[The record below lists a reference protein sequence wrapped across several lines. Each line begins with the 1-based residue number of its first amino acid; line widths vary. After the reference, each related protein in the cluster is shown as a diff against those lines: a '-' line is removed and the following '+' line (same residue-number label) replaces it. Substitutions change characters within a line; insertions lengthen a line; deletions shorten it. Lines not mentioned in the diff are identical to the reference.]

1 MFEYSTMASRAYETT
16 LNDVKKIIKNK
27 DINELVNKLNDL
39 RNTIMFSNSN
49 EFQNFLTSLLEETIN
64 DYNNVSIN
72 NKDRY
77 ERALI
82 KIVEYIDSKK
92 LESVIKKN
100 AIYKCVFTEIYSN
113 KEDNELKDY
122 LNRDEENTNKL
133 KLIKPCKKPKTIIN
147 TFTHLVKN
155 NQFSSDFKLTNQNV
169 LDAILDTIS
178 SSEDHNKKTIQNLLM
193 FTDLNQEG
201 LRNAIVVKINSLGL
215 NIHELMQD
223 NLINVI
229 QKGSIEDVNETIKKV
244 NILKNNDILSLEQ
257 YTGILKEVVK
267 KEIEDKKFKA
277 VIDNFESDA
286 IKSVLL
292 EEDGDNTINKTR
304 IFGEY
309 LKREDRDLESIDINN
324 YTFAIEAA
332 KNNKDVKKSVLD
344 GLKTLITSEI
354 DKEAD
359 NNKIITSL
367 IKAVDD
373 EKGAFNKKERKDFL
387 SAIDISEIIKKY
399 KIEDEE
405 EIKNTYYNVIKNAEI
420 EKLKEPITNEDETEV
435 DNKTKKVY
443 KDILKLAINKKD
455 EELIKKIVPALKIAN
470 DIKYPN
476 DTEHGT
482 TDKFLEPANTAYN
495 GEKMPGILLQ
505 YASSTAI
512 NKLISKL
519 TENGQNTEQLEQL
532 KKELERREEVGSE
545 IQQVKKEINE
555 LLKQKKENNNLS
567 DDINAKTITDIILMF
582 NDENFN
588 DYPLNKLDTFNKLP
602 NGIQTEILQNK
613 EFCSKII
620 NIIYPFILKNENIEI
635 CEKVYQTFKKSFK
648 NNLDNI
654 ELPSDYIRN
663 NRPNEEWFDKATE
676 EKKDLIYGFEA
687 LVQLKEFSKDP
698 TKDNLDKLMDT
709 IKDIKNEKDKDF
721 YEEQAK
727 KIVDD
732 AIEKIEDFGK
742 IDELLE
748 LSYRLEKEEKTKGK
762 ENFDLMIISLNIEE
776 ENKNNYIENK
786 KIEFIKNKSSEELI
800 ELFNNESFVKFV
812 SGYIEKNKDTKKE
825 NKDINKKILNA
836 IIANNGEPQDLS
848 NKLSIDYNEAVN
860 EFEGKTYAEEILLR
874 VTNNDTNN
882 EIIKNAH
889 ESLEDQVLNG
899 KKIHKNVEK
908 CYDLAEKQEVGFLRR
923 HFTSFEEIP
932 MKDFRPFRKKET
944 RKENLKQQLLK
955 NGFSE
960 QEIEE
965 NSLLVTDKEFK
976 NQLESLEN
984 NKKKTEKEI
993 KSKKEEI
1000 EKLKKEI
1007 SEHEYKYINNKWYN
1021 FSKKHHKKQMSKKYK
1036 EILQLEEQI
1045 GKLEENLEKTKSEI
1059 NKIKNQKKQRDNFVK
1074 TLKNIQNYKNTIKI
1088 SKEVNKLMGKVKNYN
1103 NFRLMFEDC
1112 CSNKPKETQTAF
1124 MNRMIRE
1131 NNFIIREDFKG
1142 FVQQAGKLYDP
1153 KNPKNKYNPLTNLCS
1168 NKKVLNSLKPE
1179 QINSLLFG
1187 KIFSGNK
1194 TIKEIDPNLRKG
1206 LVANLNDE
1214 NFEGLLEKINDEQKE
1229 ELFGIVAGSIQDHV
1243 SNKNDLG
1250 LFDKLSTLYNNSEKD
1265 LKEKITEFFEQQISN
1280 LLKNEEKLK
1289 KNPELMNKL
1298 LKTAP
1303 KEAFKGFEEKDL
1315 KKLETIKITPEVK
1328 EKLKENF
1335 KDRKNCLEI
1344 IEGLSVKEEKDV
1356 SDFEEEEEEK
1366 EEVVTDKKNK
1376 VNNDPD
1382 IRKQD
1387 DYINPPSKNKQV
1399 PTTPNESTTQEQEKI
1414 ERKIKENQE
1423 KLEKIEEEMKKAKQ
1437 KSFGPH
1443 PVGCGCGCCGGGCGC
1458 CCCKCHCCP
1467 CCCSSEISIN
1477 NLEAYNERTAAI
1489 RERNEQLRI
1498 ANEKKTNAE
1507 SVEYKNKEENIEA
1520 TLNFNQTI
1528 GLECVEVAENFDKN
1542 NSTRTITFTIKENNI
1557 NKEKTSAVNFLG

>member
-27 DINELVNKLNDL
+27 DINELANKLNDL

-64 DYNNVSIN
+64 DYNNVSI
-72 NKDRY
+72 KDKDKY
-77 ERALI
+77 KRALK
-82 KIVEYIDSKK
+82 KIVEYIDSEK
-92 LESVIKKN
+92 LKSVTEEN
-100 AIYKCVFTEIYSN
+100 AIYKCVFAEVYSDE
-113 KEDNELKDY
+113 KSDVSKDY
-122 LNRDEENTNKL
+122 LNRANENENKL
-133 KLIKPCKKPKTIIN
+133 KLIEEYKEISSITNNFVELID
-147 TFTHLVKN
+147 N
-155 NQFSSDFKLTNQNV
+155 NQFSSNFELTDQNV
-169 LDAILDTIS
+169 LSAILNTIS
-178 SSEDHNKKTIQNLLM
+178 NDEDYNKKTIQNLLM

-201 LRNAIVVKINSLGL
+201 LRNAIVNKVNDLGIDIRILIN
-215 NIHELMQD
+215 N
-223 NLINVI
+223 NLTNVI
-229 QKGSIEDVNETIKKV
+229 QNGSIEDVNETIEKV
-244 NILKNNDILSLEQ
+244 NTLRNNGILSLRQ
-257 YTGILKEVVK
+257 YAGILKKAVK
-267 KEIEDKKFKA
+267 EEIEDTKFKA

-286 IKSVLL
+286 IKLVLK
-292 EEDGDNTINKTR
+292 EEDKDNTINKTR

-332 KNNKDVKKSVLD
+332 KNNKDIKNPVLD
-344 GLKTLITSEI
+344 RLTTLVKNEI
-354 DKEAD
+354 NKEEE
-359 NNKIITSL
+359 NNEIITSL
-367 IKAVDD
+367 IEAVND
-373 EKGAFNKKERKDFL
+373 EKGAFNKEERKDFL
-387 SAIDISEIIKKY
+387 SAINISKIINKYNTKDKK
-399 KIEDEE
+399 D
-405 EIKNTYYNVIKNAEI
+405 IKNTYYNVIKNAEI
-420 EKLKEPITNEDETEV
+420 EKLKELITNEEEKLKELITNEDETEV
-435 DNKTKKVY
+435 KNKTKKVY

-495 GEKMPGILLQ
+495 GEKMPEILLQ
-505 YASSTAI
+505 YASSKAI
-512 NKLISKL
+512 NELISEL
-519 TENGQNTEQLEQL
+519 TKNGQNTEQLEQL
-532 KKELERREEVGSE
+532 KKELKRREEVGSE
-545 IQQVKKEINE
+545 IQQAKKEIDE
-555 LLKQKKENNNLS
+555 LLEQKKENDNLS
-567 DDINAKTITDIILMF
+567 DDINAKTITNTRLMF

-748 LSYRLEKEEKTKGK
+748 LSYRLE
-762 ENFDLMIISLNIEE
+762 E

-800 ELFNNESFVKFV
+800 ELFNNESFVNFINRNIGV
-812 SGYIEKNKDTKKE
+812 FMTE
-825 NKDINKKILNA
+825 NEDISKKILNA
-836 IIANNGEPQDLS
+836 IIINNGIPKELFNRYS
-848 NKLSIDYNEAVN
+848 NSINFNEAVN
-860 EFEGKTYAEEILLR
+860 EFEGKTYAEEIALR
-874 VTNNDTNN
+874 FTKEDINN
-882 EIIKNAH
+882 EVVEKAYEHIENK
-889 ESLEDQVLNG
+889 VLNG
-899 KKIHKNVEK
+899 EAANESLVR

-1021 FSKKHHKKQMSKKYK
+1021 FSKKYHKKQISKKYK
-1036 EILQLEEQI
+1036 EIFELEE
-1045 GKLEENLEKTKSEI
+1045 KLKELENNLEETKSEI

-1074 TLKNIQNYKNTIKI
+1074 TLKNTQNYKNTIKI
-1088 SKEVNKLMGKVKNYN
+1088 SKEVNELMEKVRNYD
-1103 NFRLMFEDC
+1103 NFGLMFEDC
-1112 CSNKPKETQTAF
+1112 CKNKSKETQTAF

-1131 NNFIIREDFKG
+1131 NNPIIRKDLKSFA
-1142 FVQQAGKLYDP
+1142 QQAGKLYDP
-1153 KNPKNKYNPLTNLCS
+1153 KNPKNKYSPLTNLCS
-1168 NKKVLNSLKPE
+1168 NKEVLNSLESE
-1179 QINSLLFG
+1179 QIKLLLFEQ
-1187 KIFSGNK
+1187 IFSKNK
-1194 TIKEIDPNLRKG
+1194 TIEEIDPNLRKG

-1214 NFEGLLEKINDEQKE
+1214 NFEKLLDKINDEQKG
-1229 ELFGIVAGSIQDHV
+1229 ELFGIVAGSIPELQENGHYGKINNLIKYIKNLENKDKKLELLDKVISNINVKPKNKDGKEEESVEAVQILLYIENNIQEIPYLHKKLEQAPIATAKCIAKDIMV
-1243 SNKNDLG
+1243 SNDLLIALINDNFLNSIYNHVFDKSDLG
-1250 LFDKLSTLYNNSEKD
+1250 LFDKLSTLYNNSKKD

-1280 LLKNEEKLK
+1280 LLKNEEELK

-1298 LKTAP
+1298 LETAP
-1303 KEAFKGFEEKDL
+1303 KEAFEGFEEKDL

-1356 SDFEEEEEEK
+1356 SDFEEEEE
-1366 EEVVTDKKNK
+1366 VVIDK
-1376 VNNDPD
+1376 NDPS
-1382 IRKQD
+1382 IRKQNN
-1387 DYINPPSKNKQV
+1387 YTVPPLQNEQA
-1399 PTTPNESTTQEQEKI
+1399 PTTPNEPTPKQQGRQQTPQSDRSITQEQ
-1414 ERKIKENQE
+1414 KE
-1423 KLEKIEEEMKKAKQ
+1423 IEEELKKK
-1437 KSFGPH
+1437 
-1443 PVGCGCGCCGGGCGC
+1443 
-1458 CCCKCHCCP
+1458 
-1467 CCCSSEISIN
+1467 
-1477 NLEAYNERTAAI
+1477 
-1489 RERNEQLRI
+1489 
-1498 ANEKKTNAE
+1498 
-1507 SVEYKNKEENIEA
+1507 
-1520 TLNFNQTI
+1520 
-1528 GLECVEVAENFDKN
+1528 
-1542 NSTRTITFTIKENNI
+1542 
-1557 NKEKTSAVNFLG
+1557 